1 MRTVV
6 TNGCLQHHCVLS
18 CDNVNTNFSSFKSL
32 IGTIRVF
39 NYISSDN
46 KNLREI
52 NGEKLVILLK

>member
-1 MRTVV
+1 MA
-6 TNGCLQHHCVLS
+6 NGCLQHCCVLP

-52 NGEKLVILLK
+52 NEEKFVILLE